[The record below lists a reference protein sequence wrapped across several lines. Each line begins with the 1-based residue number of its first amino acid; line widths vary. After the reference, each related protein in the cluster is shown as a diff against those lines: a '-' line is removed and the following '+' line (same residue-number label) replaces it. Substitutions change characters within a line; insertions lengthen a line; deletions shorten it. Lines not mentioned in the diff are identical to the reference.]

1 MKKSQ
6 RPGYLIFLML
16 AFFTLAAIN
25 IEHPHNTT
33 ASLTTFDWA
42 IPDTSLTAALSGE
55 ELYLQAC
62 AACHGTNGQGAPQSQ
77 LGFKTPVPD
86 FSDCDFASREP
97 DADWIAVAHQGGP
110 VRAFAKEMPAFGQ
123 ALSEQQLQ
131 KIMDHIRTL
140 CRDDNWPRGELNLP
154 RPLVTEKAY
163 PEDEAVLSTSIDM
176 ENEGNVLNELVYEHR
191 FGARNQLEIVV
202 PFGFQ
207 ESVAGNWRGGQ
218 LGDLAVGI
226 KRVLYH
232 NINSGSILSVTGEVI
247 LPTGDRSTGFGK
259 GTTILEPFL
268 SFGQILPANS
278 FLQLQS
284 GVELP
289 LLRDKATEEAFWRAA
304 FGTSLTQGRWGRT
317 WSPMVEVLGA
327 RELESGAVNQ
337 WDIVPQMQI
346 TLNKRQHIML
356 NVGVRIPAD
365 NADRDTQLMVY
376 ILWDWFDGGLL
387 DGWQ

>member
-16 AFFTLAAIN
+16 AFFTLAALN
-25 IEHPHNTT
+25 IKHPDNTT
-33 ASLTTFDWA
+33 TSPRTFDWA
-42 IPDTSLTAALSGE
+42 ITDTSLTAALSGE

-163 PEDEAVLSTSIDM
+163 PEDEAVLSSSIDM
-176 ENEGNVLNELVYEHR
+176 EDEGYVMNELVYEHR
-191 FGARNQLEIVV
+191 IGARNQLEIVV

-207 ESVAGNWRGGQ
+207 ESIAGNWRGGQ

-226 KRVLYH
+226 KRALYH

-278 FLQLQS
+278 FVQLQS

-289 LLRDKATEEAFWRAA
+289 LLRDKAAEEAFWRAA

-337 WDIVPQMQI
+337 WDIVPQMQV

-356 NVGVRIPAD
+356 NIGVRIPAD
-365 NADRDTQLMVY
+365 DADRDTQLMVY